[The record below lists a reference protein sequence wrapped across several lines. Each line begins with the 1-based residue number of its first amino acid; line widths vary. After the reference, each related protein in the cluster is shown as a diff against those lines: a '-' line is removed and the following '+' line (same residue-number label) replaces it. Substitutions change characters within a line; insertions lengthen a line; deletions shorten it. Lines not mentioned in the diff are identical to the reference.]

1 LSLTQPGPIAAHP
14 KSGERTKAREG
25 DAPRSDRRV
34 AVKTILELLVWDP
47 QFDGGDGECPQ

>member
-1 LSLTQPGPIAAHP
+1 LTQPGPIAAHP